1 VIEDGKGGSRS
12 PSPYGRAN
20 VVTPSFEGGEEESDE
35 YYDDNNSTANLQY
48 AAYNRARSTEYR
60 QDLSLGLMDLV
71 ATLQLEAVQWKGVV
85 KVHTRV
91 GLVV

>member
-1 VIEDGKGGSRS
+1 M
-12 PSPYGRAN
+12 
-20 VVTPSFEGGEEESDE
+20 
-35 YYDDNNSTANLQY
+35 STIMTTTQQQISNIRRTTEPEAP
-48 AAYNRARSTEYR
+48 EYR